1 LDHPATRPAVLPSYC
16 CSIHASTSA
25 RLKATRLP
33 ILKLEAA
40 DRPLRVNEVAD
51 LARILGTRLPD
62 LVSANSDWN
71 RKGINLMLSH
81 FQGHAARLRMDIDEL
96 NQQLAAKTQAYEEAQ
111 ERVRELQR
119 DLDSVD
125 GEH

>member
-1 LDHPATRPAVLPSYC
+1 VLPSYC

-33 ILKLEAA
+33 ILKLLGPCPSVGRTATSPA
-40 DRPLRVNEVAD
+40 VAE

>member
-1 LDHPATRPAVLPSYC
+1 
-16 CSIHASTSA
+16 
-25 RLKATRLP
+25 
-33 ILKLEAA
+33 
-40 DRPLRVNEVAD
+40 
-51 LARILGTRLPD
+51 
-62 LVSANSDWN
+62 
-71 RKGINLMLSH
+71 MLSH